1 MLTSKMCIIFRFPF
15 FASKTFDYLLD
26 CSRFSLE
33 LCLVENLNLNN
44 FKLQK
49 RSRTFSNLLKKRT
62 LMKSGGFHSNEFYSA
77 VFPLDKICIC
87 SIYFKIKTGS
97 FQIVE

>member
-1 MLTSKMCIIFRFPF
+1 MSRNVFLASLSCLRQKCALYLDFLS
-15 FASKTFDYLLD
+15 FASKTFDCLVD

-49 RSRTFSNLLKKRT
+49 RSRTFSIKKRT
-62 LMKSGGFHSNEFYSA
+62 LSLHADEIWRL
-77 VFPLDKICIC
+77 P
-87 SIYFKIKTGS
+87 FK
-97 FQIVE
+97 